1 MAKKKKPA
9 VSTKGKIREQQEAN
23 RLSAHKRAGGKLTGK
38 EPGKVSAAYNR
49 AMKRISRGYPKYKKG
64 DN

>member
-9 VSTKGKIREQQEAN
+9 TSTKGKIREQQEAN
-23 RLSAHKRAGGKLTGK
+23 RLIQHKKAGGTLSGPEK
-38 EPGKVSAAYNR
+38 GKVSAAYNR

-64 DN
+64 ND